1 VLVPAGGDVVLPIVN
16 PDAGAA
22 AVHRRAPVVGR
33 RRLTIALGVAI
44 AIAVC
49 LAMAVLG
56 AAAFAAGLAIGAVA
70 AVGVTSA
77 WKGATVERPLD
88 GVAEA
93 THSLAAEDA
102 VAFADALQ
110 AMAQGDLTRQIHLK
124 GRPMPVVGSSRA
136 QRLLREFNALVQRL
150 EEGAT
155 SFNTVTDEPCQ
166 RLFYIG
172 ADGFLQGQECA
183 RFLADAIGGSGQV
196 LVITAF
202 FGHGGLELRRHGFQS
217 HLHDRYP
224 SVEIVDN
231 VENQYDPTRTY
242 ELTSAALKRFPRL
255 AGIYCTEGAGVRGA
269 AQAIA
274 EAGARGKVKVVCHDL
289 VDETMPFVVDGTI
302 TATVGQDPYG
312 QGHDT
317 AIHLFNHV
325 ASGWQPTNPQMLTE
339 MDFVT
344 SENASRFWQ
353 KGRGALESPEMA
365 ARRPHPAA
373 GGRAGIRIAILGL
386 EDNPFW
392 DAVRAGVLAAAE
404 EVRPFGA
411 TIDWIVPEGHGSFDF
426 EARRRAVEDLLPAGY
441 AAMATPIADA
451 RFVGTMNRVASRGIV
466 VATFNAETTSLR
478 GLLADL
484 TSRAHLL
491 LSVSSEIAD
500 TTTTS
505 RQATH
510 EIAATIGQIASAVG
524 QEAGA
529 VNKVTST
536 IQDLDINVSE
546 IATSARSQA
555 DAVDRLSA
563 ATKEIARA
571 IGSASESAG
580 AVADATRESAET
592 AQQGID
598 AIRNTLQQMES
609 IQKAVDSS
617 AATIAE
623 TNELS
628 GRIGEIVVTIDEIAD
643 QTNLLALNAAIEAAR
658 AGEQGKGFAVVADE
672 VRKLAERS
680 STATKEIATIVRTV
694 QETAARAAAAMDAAT
709 SKVLQ
714 GTSLA
719 RDSGEAVDG
728 LLASAQTT
736 QSQTDTLI
744 AAHEAVATVMRDLE
758 TVIQTVSSGVQQNM
772 ESTQAAAR
780 SISEALLMVENV
792 SAISEENAAA
802 AERVAATTEEVSA
815 QTEEVNGAALSL
827 AGFARELEAAT
838 ARFTIG

>member
-1 VLVPAGGDVVLPIVN
+1 VAVPADGDVALPN
-16 PDAGAA
+16 ADPDPAA
-22 AVHRRAPVVGR
+22 PAVHRLAPVVGR
-33 RRLTIALGVAI
+33 RWLPIALAVVVAI
-44 AIAVC
+44 GAY
-49 LAMAVLG
+49 LAMSVLG
-56 AAAFAAGLAIGAVA
+56 AAAFAAGVAIGAVVA
-70 AVGVTSA
+70 AAVTSA
-77 WKGATVERPLD
+77 WKRTTTERPLD
-88 GVAEA
+88 GMAGA
-93 THSLAAEDA
+93 THSLAVEDA

-110 AMAQGDLTRQIHLK
+110 AMAQGDLTREVHLK
-124 GRPMPVVGSSRA
+124 ARPMPVAGGSRA

-183 RFLADAIGGSGQV
+183 RFLADAIGGRGQV

-202 FGHGGLELRRHGFQS
+202 FSHGGLELRRHGFQS
-217 HLHDRYP
+217 HLHDSYP
-224 SVEIVDN
+224 GVEIADSL
-231 VENQYDPTRTY
+231 ENHYDPTRTY
-242 ELTSAALKRFPRL
+242 ELTAAALKRFPRL
-255 AGIYCTEGAGVRGA
+255 AGIYCTEGAGVQGA
-269 AQAIA
+269 ARAIA
-274 EAGARGKVKVVCHDL
+274 EAGARGKVKLVCHDL

-325 ASGWQPTNPQMLTE
+325 SWGWQPTNSQLLTE

-344 SENASRFWQ
+344 SENWSRFWQ
-353 KGRGALESPEMA
+353 KGVGALESPEMA
-365 ARRPHPAA
+365 ARRALPAE
-373 GGRAGIRIAILGL
+373 GGRQGIRIAVLGL

-404 EVRPFGA
+404 EVKPFGA

-426 EARRRAVEDLLPAGY
+426 EVRSRALEDLVPAGY
-441 AAMATPIADA
+441 AAIATPIADA
-451 RFVGTMNRVASRGIV
+451 RFVGPMNRVASRGIA

-478 GLLADL
+478 ALLADL
-484 TSRAHLL
+484 TNRARLL
-491 LSVSSEIAD
+491 LSVSAEIAG

-524 QEAGA
+524 QEAVA

-536 IQDLDINVSE
+536 IQDLDSNVSE
-546 IATSARSQA
+546 IATGARSQA
-555 DAVDRLSA
+555 QAVDRLSA
-563 ATKEIARA
+563 ATDEIAKA

-580 AVADATRESAET
+580 AVADATRESAAT

-680 STATKEIATIVRTV
+680 SSATKEIATIVRTV
-694 QETAARAAAAMDAAT
+694 QETAARAAAAMEVAT

-728 LLASAQTT
+728 LLASAQAT

-744 AAHEAVATVMRDLE
+744 AAHDAVATVMRDLE
-758 TVIQTVSSGVQQNM
+758 TVIQTVSSTVQRNM
-772 ESTQAAAR
+772 ESTEAATR
-780 SISEALLMVENV
+780 GISEALLMVENV
-792 SAISEENAAA
+792 SGISEENAAA
-802 AERVAATTEEVSA
+802 AERVAGTTEEVSA
-815 QTEEVNGAALSL
+815 QTEEVNAAALSL